1 VSARTDRLAA
11 ELRRRDLLRVHGRVI
26 RSVGTVIEASGPPA
40 FVGEICRIH
49 GDRTEPPQ
57 PAEVVGFAE
66 GRVLLMSWARSAG
79 IRPGAE
85 VEGTGTAVTVGTGPE
100 LLGRVVDGL
109 GRPLDGR
116 GPIAVSRRRAVR
128 GPALNPLE
136 RVSVRAPLVT
146 GIRALD
152 SFVTCAQGQRLGLF
166 AGGGV
171 GKSVLLGMLA
181 RSSDADVNVV
191 ALVGERGR
199 EVVEFLENELGAE
212 GRARSVVVVATSD
225 ETALKRVQAA
235 RTAMAVAESFRDD
248 GKRVL
253 VLMDSLTRVA
263 MAQREIGLSAG
274 EPPTT
279 RGYPP
284 SSFAI
289 LPEIVER
296 AGATSVGSVTGFF
309 SVLLEGDD
317 IDAPLSDAARA
328 VLDGHVVLSR
338 ELATAGQYPA
348 VDVVQ
353 SISRLRD
360 DALDAEMLAACR
372 EVLSLLAAR
381 REMADLIA
389 VGAYK
394 PGSDPRVDKALR
406 VEERIRAFLR
416 QGRSERSTWAETRAG
431 LLALAREEREG
442 TVVPAR

>member
-1 VSARTDRLAA
+1 V
-11 ELRRRDLLRVHGRVI
+11 
-26 RSVGTVIEASGPPA
+26 
-40 FVGEICRIH
+40 
-49 GDRTEPPQ
+49 
-57 PAEVVGFAE
+57 
-66 GRVLLMSWARSAG
+66 
-79 IRPGAE
+79 
-85 VEGTGTAVTVGTGPE
+85 
-100 LLGRVVDGL
+100 
-109 GRPLDGR
+109 
-116 GPIAVSRRRAVR
+116 
-128 GPALNPLE
+128 LNPLE
-136 RVSVRAPLVT
+136 RISTRKPLPT

-152 SFVTCAQGQRLGLF
+152 AFVTCAQGQRLGLF

-191 ALVGERGR
+191 GLIGERGR
-199 EVVEFLENELGAE
+199 EVVEFLEGELGAD
-212 GRARSVVVVATSD
+212 GLARSVVVVATSD
-225 ETALKRVQAA
+225 DPALKRVQAA

-263 MAQREIGLSAG
+263 MAQREIGLAAG

-284 SSFAI
+284 SSFSI

-296 AGATSVGSVTGFF
+296 AGATTTGSVTAFF

-317 IDAPLSDAARA
+317 VDAPLSDAARA
-328 VLDGHVVLSR
+328 VLDGHVMLSR
-338 ELATAGQYPA
+338 DLAVAGHYPA

-360 DALDAEMLAACR
+360 DALDPAMLEATR
-372 EVLSLLAAR
+372 EIVSLLAAR

-394 PGSDPRVDKALR
+394 AGADPRVDRALAL
-406 VEERIRAFLR
+406 ESSIRAFLR
-416 QGRSERSTWAETRAG
+416 QDRAERSSWTDTRDR
-431 LLALAREEREG
+431 LIALAAAGPERK
-442 TVVPAR
+442 TDVPAR

>member
-1 VSARTDRLAA
+1 
-11 ELRRRDLLRVHGRVI
+11 
-26 RSVGTVIEASGPPA
+26 
-40 FVGEICRIH
+40 
-49 GDRTEPPQ
+49 
-57 PAEVVGFAE
+57 
-66 GRVLLMSWARSAG
+66 
-79 IRPGAE
+79 
-85 VEGTGTAVTVGTGPE
+85 
-100 LLGRVVDGL
+100 
-109 GRPLDGR
+109 
-116 GPIAVSRRRAVR
+116 
-128 GPALNPLE
+128 
-136 RVSVRAPLVT
+136 
-146 GIRALD
+146 
-152 SFVTCAQGQRLGLF
+152 
-166 AGGGV
+166 
-171 GKSVLLGMLA
+171 
-181 RSSDADVNVV
+181 
-191 ALVGERGR
+191 
-199 EVVEFLENELGAE
+199 
-212 GRARSVVVVATSD
+212 
-225 ETALKRVQAA
+225 
-235 RTAMAVAESFRDD
+235 MAVAESFRDD